1 MVEVA
6 ADISLEGKSIDLTGV
21 TTINGNAT
29 LNGDLEING
38 SAHAT
43 GDIFADGQN
52 SNHHSH

>member
-1 MVEVA
+1 
-6 ADISLEGKSIDLTGV
+6 GP
-21 TTINGNAT
+21 AT

-43 GDIFADGQN
+43 GNIFADGQN